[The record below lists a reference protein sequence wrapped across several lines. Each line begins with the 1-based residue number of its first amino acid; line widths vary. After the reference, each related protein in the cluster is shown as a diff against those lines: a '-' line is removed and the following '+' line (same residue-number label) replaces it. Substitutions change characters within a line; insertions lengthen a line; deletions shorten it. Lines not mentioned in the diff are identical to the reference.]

1 MNRQKIT
8 KEDWQN
14 TLRTMEKYNRKDGW
28 VDVIDDDFIF
38 FDSDPYIDGR
48 HAMYVTHSDVEQY
61 IEDYD
66 KNE

>member
-28 VDVIDDDFIF
+28 VDLIDDDFIF

-48 HAMYVTHSDVEQY
+48 HAMYVTRSDVEQY

>member
-1 MNRQKIT
+1 MNKQKIT

-14 TLRTMEKYNRKDGW
+14 TLRTMEKYNREDGW
-28 VDVIDDDFIF
+28 VDLIEDDFIF
-38 FDSDPYIDGR
+38 FDYDPYIGGQ
-48 HAMYVTHSDVEQY
+48 HAMYVTRSDVEQY